1 MLQSD
6 GNNTV
11 NDRDSSSIDDDKVN
25 NPGRSTVIKIS
36 TDASRSKVNDDTC
49 PGHTCSEK
57 MTQRLMLSPQESFLV
72 KKTFQQILCQQ
83 IYR

>member
-1 MLQSD
+1 MLESD

-11 NDRDSSSIDDDKVN
+11 NDRDSSSIDDDTVN

-49 PGHTCSEK
+49 PGHTYSEK
-57 MTQRLMLSPQESFLV
+57 VTQRLMLSLQESFLV
-72 KKTFQQILCQQ
+72 KKTFEKILCQK

>member
-11 NDRDSSSIDDDKVN
+11 NDRDSSSIDDDTVN
-25 NPGRSTVIKIS
+25 NPGKSTVIKIS

-49 PGHTCSEK
+49 PGYVFRESDAEIDAITTGE
-57 MTQRLMLSPQESFLV
+57 LPGQENL
-72 KKTFQQILCQQ
+72 
-83 IYR
+83 